1 MARNKKIILVLS
13 LTTIMFCFSLFRI
26 ENSVCCMF
34 ASNRERGFPCK
45 VLLISK
51 GTDSL
56 EEAQKVYYLN
66 DIELLKQGWELSV
79 GSVFNPP
86 LLVIPINFI
95 FYFIISWTLI
105 FIFEKIKRIYDRK

>member
-1 MARNKKIILVLS
+1 
-13 LTTIMFCFSLFRI
+13 
-26 ENSVCCMF
+26 MF
-34 ASNRERGFPCK
+34 ASIRERGFPCK

-66 DIELLKQGWELSV
+66 DIELLKQGWELKA

-86 LLVIPINFI
+86 FLVIPINFI
-95 FYFIISWTLI
+95 FYFLISWILI
-105 FIFEKIKRIYDRK
+105 FLSERIKRIYDKK

>member
-1 MARNKKIILVLS
+1 MARNKKIILILVLI
-13 LTTIMFCFSLFRI
+13 TVMFCLSLFRVEDSI
-26 ENSVCCMF
+26 CCMF

-66 DIELLKQGWELSV
+66 DIELLRQGWKLRA
-79 GSVFNPP
+79 GSIFDPP
-86 LLVIPINFI
+86 LLVVPINFI

-105 FIFEKIKRIYDRK
+105 FIFERIKRIYDKK